1 MSQAKENDKVQVHY
15 TGRTKDG
22 EVFDSSVDREPL
34 EFTIGS
40 GMLLKDFEQGVMGM
54 SVGDKK
60 TIDITAENGY
70 GMKNDSLVQQV
81 PKDVLPAEIKPEVGM
96 GLVSEQPDGS
106 RVNVMIIAVDETT
119 ITVDANHP
127 LAGEDLT
134 FEIELVQ
141 IL

>member
-1 MSQAKENDKVQVHY
+1 MSQAKENDTVQVHY

-22 EVFDSSVDREPL
+22 EIFDSSVDREPL
-34 EFTIGS
+34 EFTIGN

-54 SVGDKK
+54 QVGEKK

-81 PKDVLPAEIKPEVGM
+81 PREVLPAEIKPEVGM

-106 RVNVMIIAVDETT
+106 RVNVVITAVDETT